1 MFLMDRQPD
10 AFKEPPLAEQV
21 QLRGFFWA
29 GGPTSRMA
37 DTSEMVATSGMAAT
51 AGEAARSCT

>member
-29 GGPTSRMA
+29 GGPTSGMA
-37 DTSEMVATSGMAAT
+37 DTSGMAAASARVAT